1 MTQNIYD
8 NDDFFERYSQLP
20 RSLEGL
26 DGAPEWPALRAMLP
40 DLRGL
45 RVLDLGCGFG
55 WFCRWAREQGAAEVL
70 GIDVSEKMLARA
82 RADTADAAVA
92 YRRADMERLEL
103 APASFDL
110 IYSSLALHYIER
122 LSELLALVHRA
133 LVPGGRF
140 VFSAE
145 HPLFT
150 APMEP
155 GWSVTAGGRKT
166 WALDGYLEEGPRST
180 DWLAKGVIKQHRT
193 IATYLNMLL
202 GLGFTLNRV
211 EEWGPAPEQIAAKP
225 IWTDERRR
233 PPFLLVSARA

>member
-8 NDDFFERYSQLP
+8 NADFFERYSQLP

-26 DGAPEWPALRAMLP
+26 DGAPEWPVLRGMLP

-45 RVLDLGCGFG
+45 KILDLGCGFG
-55 WFCRWAREQGAAEVL
+55 WFCRWTREQGVAEAV

-82 RADTADAAVA
+82 RAATLDPAIA
-92 YRRADMERLEL
+92 YRRADMEHLQL

-122 LSELLALVHRA
+122 LSDLLAQVHRA
-133 LVPGGRF
+133 LVPGGRL

-145 HPLFT
+145 HPVFT
-150 APMEP
+150 APTEP
-155 GWSVTAGGRKT
+155 GWAMTAGGHKA

-211 EEWGPAPEQIAAKP
+211 EEWGPTPEQIAAKP
-225 IWTDERRR
+225 IWADERRR
-233 PPFLLVSARA
+233 PPFLLLSASV